1 MNTRFDGVNYFAA
14 DARLHYGSVSIRDGY
29 IERVEMADDAPHAGA
44 RLLLPGCIDTHTH
57 AMLQSEYFAEDE
69 RAAAA
74 ARRALAKSGT
84 TAFLFA
90 TMAMDE
96 KSLAYR
102 CRAAARAV
110 KTGTAGESRCLGVY
124 LEGPFLSYEKRG
136 AHNPEFLHLPDEAM
150 LSRLDDAAEGC
161 IRAVCMAPELDG
173 ALALAKKLSG
183 SKVVSFAHSAAGYD
197 AAMQAFEAGFCN
209 LTHTFNCM
217 QPMLHR
223 APGPVAAAADT
234 KGVTAELI
242 DDALHVQP
250 PMIRALFKLMGAERI
265 ILISDSIAACGMAD
279 GVYHSPDGMDIR
291 LKNGRA
297 TLDGTD
303 TLAGSVTPLFAGVRR
318 ISAAGIPLEQAIAA
332 ATLNP
337 ARRYGLEAELGAV
350 EEGLRADLLLCT
362 AGLAPERVYIGGNA
376 VEE

>member
-1 MNTRFDGVNYFAA
+1 MDMRFDGVNYFAA
-14 DARLHYGSVSIRDGY
+14 DARLHYGSVSIKNGY
-29 IERVEMADDAPHAGA
+29 IDRVDMVDAAPHDGA
-44 RLLLPGCIDTHTH
+44 KLLLPGCIDTHTH

-69 RAAAA
+69 AASAA
-74 ARRALAKSGT
+74 ARRALAQSGT

-96 KSLAYR
+96 ESLALR
-102 CRAAARAV
+102 CRAAARAA
-110 KTGTAGESRCLGVY
+110 KQRPAGESRCLGVY

-136 AHNPEFLHLPDEAM
+136 AHNPKFLHLPDGEM

-173 ALALAKKLSG
+173 AIDLAKKLKG
-183 SKVVSFAHSAAGYD
+183 KKVVSFAHSAAGYD
-197 AAMQAFEAGFCN
+197 VAMQAFAAGFSN

-234 KGVTAELI
+234 NDVTAELI

-250 PMIRALFKLMGAERI
+250 PMIRALFKLMGPERI
-265 ILISDSIAACGMAD
+265 ILISDSIAACGMAE
-279 GVYHSPDGMDIR
+279 GVYPSPDGMKIR
-291 LKNGRA
+291 LANGRA
-297 TLDGTD
+297 TVDGTD
-303 TLAGSVTPLFAGVRR
+303 TLAGSVMPLFQGVRR
-318 ISAAGIPLEQAIAA
+318 IHESGIPLEQAIAA

-337 ARRYGLEAELGAV
+337 ARRYGLENELGAIA
-350 EEGLRADLLLCT
+350 EGLHADVLLCGSDLT
-362 AGLAPERVYIGGNA
+362 LEKVYMG
-376 VEE
+376 E